1 MKTGRLILQRVHHMW
16 RNGRIAAGTAIL
28 LTGIL
33 VGTADAAPANISF
46 HTGTVASYDFGG
58 FGPGYPVPGTI
69 QIQAFTLQPGDT
81 IPWHYHKGVSYV
93 ILKRGTLTETHLVG
107 PHRCAKEQLTAGN
120 AFIESPGD
128 VHTVTNNSAD
138 VAVIWWS
145 TIFPK
150 SDGIVEFSP
159 EFKAG
164 GIYFVPAPNCED

>member
-33 VGTADAAPANISF
+33 VGTAAAAPANISF

-69 QIQAFTLQPGDT
+69 QIHAFTLQPGDT

-93 ILKRGTLTETHLVG
+93 ILKRGTLTETHRVG
-107 PHRCAKEQLTAGN
+107 PHRCAKEELTAGS

-164 GIYFVPAPNCED
+164 GIYFVTAPNCED